1 MIPTLISMRLA
12 LPVRFLLKLAN
23 TASHRY
29 KEYTVPKKTGGT
41 RTIHHPAREL
51 KLVQN
56 WLLRNVLIRLPIHPA
71 ATAYCKG
78 SSIRRNAE
86 MHAANNYLLRVDFQD
101 FFPSLTGADVV
112 SLLRANQQRLNEINV
127 TDQDI
132 DFIKQIVCRYDR
144 LTIGAPTSPQL
155 SNALMFEFDRVWWQ
169 RAQALEATY
178 TRYADDLYFSTNR
191 PNVLEGILDSLRQ
204 YLNSSGGPILRINDR
219 KTAFSSRK
227 RRRLAAGLVL
237 TSDRK
242 ISIGR
247 HKKRLLKSLV
257 NKLKHN
263 ELQPEQLAHLR
274 GWIAYL
280 RSVEPVFV
288 LALQRKYNLNFD
300 DNLTWNTERTLRH

>member
-1 MIPTLISMRLA
+1 MILEETSTRLA
-12 LPVRFLLKLAN
+12 LSIAFLLKLSE

-29 KEYTVPKKTGGT
+29 KEYTIAKRTGGQ

-56 WLLRNVLIRLPIHPA
+56 SLLRNVLMRLPVHTA
-71 ATAYCKG
+71 ATAYSKG
-78 SSIRRNAE
+78 SSIKRNAE
-86 MHAANNYLLRVDFQD
+86 MHVANNYLLRVDFQD
-101 FFPSLTGADVV
+101 FFPSLTGRDVID
-112 SLLRANQQRLNEINV
+112 LLENNRQKLSETTV
-127 TDQDI
+127 TDQDLN
-132 DFIKQIVCRYDR
+132 FIKQIVCRYDA

-155 SNALMFEFDRVWWQ
+155 SNAIMFEFDGIWAQ
-169 RAQALEATY
+169 RSQALEVTY
-178 TRYADDLYFSTNR
+178 TRYADDLYFSTDR
-191 PNVLEGILDSLRQ
+191 PNVLEGILDSIRR
-204 YLNSSGGPILRINDR
+204 YLFETHAPTLRINDK

-227 RRRLAAGLVL
+227 RRRLVAGLVL

-247 HKKRLLKSLV
+247 GKKRLLKSLV

-263 ELQPEQLAHLR
+263 ELPADQFSHLM

-288 LALQRKYNLNFD
+288 LALQKKYNLDFD
-300 DNLTWNTERTLRH
+300 ASTTWKV